1 MRFKRL
7 YIGWCVAVVFLSQAA
22 CSDRTTPGHVQH
34 DSLRGVVR
42 PPAGD
47 TRAVKT
53 LPLPPDSNVINPDT
67 AGTSR

>member
-1 MRFKRL
+1 MKG
-7 YIGWCVAVVFLSQAA
+7 YMISWCVVMICLAHAA
-22 CSDRTTPGHVQH
+22 CGDRATTPGEIPH
-34 DSLRGVVR
+34 DTLRGVVR

-53 LPLPPDSNVINPDT
+53 LPVPPDSNVINPDT